1 MPMAVRNRRFTADEY
16 QRMGETGIL
25 PPGDR
30 VELID
35 GDVLAMTPIGPR
47 HAAPRRESGGVSVP
61 GAAARRA
68 EDRSEGV
75 QPLAAGIGPLSRP
88 SNPAGPL
95 SLLAVLR
102 GVDRHVSNAAA
113 GTLTPPVQLGRGPA
127 RLTRIRRRGD
137 RAGAGSGQAEP
148 VYRARAG
155 CRAAETTCR
164 LLRVGASRPG

>member
-88 SNPAGPL
+88 SNPAGPP

-102 GVDRHVSNAAA
+102 GVDRHVSNAAP
-113 GTLTPPVQLGRGPA
+113 GTLTPPVSSGRGP
-127 RLTRIRRRGD
+127 RRRSPGLKT
-137 RAGAGSGQAEP
+137 RAHIL
-148 VYRARAG
+148 V
-155 CRAAETTCR
+155 C
-164 LLRVGASRPG
+164 